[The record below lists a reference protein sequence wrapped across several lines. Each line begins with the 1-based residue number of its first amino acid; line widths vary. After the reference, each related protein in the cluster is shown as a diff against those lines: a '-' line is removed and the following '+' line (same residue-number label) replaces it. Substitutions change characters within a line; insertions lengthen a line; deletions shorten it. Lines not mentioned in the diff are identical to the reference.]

1 MAAQE
6 NSLDI
11 GQQQELGKSEFLH
24 PPSLIHFAL
33 RKAKTVFN
41 FGLSGCNTLTFFLAN
56 HWLNWVIILLIL
68 WLNLDFMI
76 ELGNNFAYANLSIME
91 RLA

>member
-24 PPSLIHFAL
+24 PPSLIHF
-33 RKAKTVFN
+33 
-41 FGLSGCNTLTFFLAN
+41 GLSGCNTLINIFSCKS
-56 HWLNWVIILLIL
+56 LIEL
-68 WLNLDFMI
+68 GNNFIDFMI
-76 ELGNNFAYANLSIME
+76 ELGFYD
-91 RLA
+91 